1 MTKALQMQT
10 KMDGKRALVT
20 GGTRGIGAAITL
32 ALASRGYHVQ
42 VTARSSAS
50 FDDFMEATDGDLTH
64 NIDFMACDFESA
76 QQVATLEEHL
86 RETDV
91 DILINNAG
99 INKIS
104 PVSDIHID
112 DFALIQRVN
121 VEVPFLLS
129 KAVVSGMAKRQW
141 GRIVNITS
149 IFGTVSKS
157 QRLSYSTS
165 KFALHGMTC
174 ALALEYAKDNV
185 LVNAVGP
192 GVIET
197 ELTRN
202 VLGKEGIDRIGKDI
216 PIGRLGQPEEV
227 ARLVAFL
234 ASEDNSYLT
243 GQQIIIDG
251 GYTSA

>member
-1 MTKALQMQT
+1 
-10 KMDGKRALVT
+10 
-20 GGTRGIGAAITL
+20 
-32 ALASRGYHVQ
+32 
-42 VTARSSAS
+42 
-50 FDDFMEATDGDLTH
+50 
-64 NIDFMACDFESA
+64 
-76 QQVATLEEHL
+76 
-86 RETDV
+86 
-91 DILINNAG
+91 
-99 INKIS
+99 
-104 PVSDIHID
+104 
-112 DFALIQRVN
+112 LIQRVN

-202 VLGKEGIDRIGKDI
+202 VLGKEGIDRVSKDI

-234 ASEDNSYLT
+234 AGEDNSYLT